1 MSTVKAYY
9 DGLAF
14 LPIEPVQLLKGSVVN
29 LSILFDDS
37 TNNNTAE
44 RLSAFRK
51 LTNEFRELNKTEPL
65 SPEFDE
71 LLNKR
76 VNFVRE
82 LDL

>member
-37 TNNNTAE
+37 TNKNTAE